1 MTLTFKT
8 YHVIY
13 FFCLLID
20 YFNELPK
27 PEESSLHANGIHPMI
42 CCPVKDKCFLN
53 TLCDFELLKNISRQI
68 KTKLDNCCNS
78 GTCKYHYDGIYFK
91 KTDCDP
97 VFEEDCYIE
106 GLLNDIS
113 IGDFPKV
120 MMMFIH
126 ILFRVN

>member
-97 VFEEDCYIE
+97 LRQLSAF
-106 GLLNDIS
+106 
-113 IGDFPKV
+113 KV
-120 MMMFIH
+120 GKFFLQNNSS
-126 ILFRVN
+126 LFFNSQA